1 MKITLCLIVWNELK
15 GCMIDVPNIPKN
27 IFDEIIAI
35 DGGSTD
41 GTVDYLREKGIK
53 VFHQENKGLNAAYI
67 QANRV
72 AKNDLII
79 VFFPKGTIPTSDL
92 KKFIKYFLDG
102 YELIIASRQVENSF
116 NEEDLKF
123 FKPRKWGVRL
133 LAYFISII
141 WRLEGN
147 YILDVLHGVKGWKKD
162 AFNKMKIKDTGLSI
176 DLEMVVRSYKLQ
188 IPRIEFP
195 TIESPRIYGETHFK
209 IIPTAIKLLKY
220 LLFEIRRND

>member
-15 GCMIDVPNIPKN
+15 GCMIDVPNIPNN

-41 GTVDYLREKGIK
+41 GTVDYLREVGIQ
-53 VFHQENKGLNAAYI
+53 VLHQENKGLNAAYI

-72 AKNDLII
+72 AKNDAIV

-92 KKFIKYFLDG
+92 TKFVKFFLDG

-116 NEEDLKF
+116 NEEDLNF

-133 LAYFISII
+133 LAYFISIL
-141 WRLEGN
+141 WRVEGN
-147 YILDVLHGVKGWKKD
+147 YILDVLHGVKGWRRE
-162 AFNKMKIKDTGLSI
+162 AFDKMKITDTGLSI

-188 IPRIEFP
+188 IPRKEFP
-195 TIESPRIYGETHFK
+195 TIESPRFYGETRFK
-209 IIPTAIKLLKY
+209 IFPTSIKLSKY
-220 LLFEIRRND
+220 LLFELRRND